1 LHPAALDV
9 HRLES
14 AALSSDVEDSHDGGL
29 AAYSR
34 LREPR
39 LTPAHGSGP
48 ILLRMPERR
57 ATYYCMWCRW
67 PLADDGRT
75 RVEGLSY
82 LHPGEC
88 ALLRVCE
95 PCRGHVWAPSVD
107 VEIDDES

>member
-1 LHPAALDV
+1 MT
-9 HRLES
+9 
-14 AALSSDVEDSHDGGL
+14 SDVEDSHDGGL
-29 AAYSR
+29 SDDSR
-34 LREPR
+34 LREPFYR
-39 LTPAHGSGP
+39 SASATGRIPKL
-48 ILLRMPERR
+48 PELR

-95 PCRGHVWAPSVD
+95 ECREQVFAPSVE
-107 VEIDDES
+107 VEPDDEL

>member
-1 LHPAALDV
+1 
-9 HRLES
+9 
-14 AALSSDVEDSHDGGL
+14 LSSDVEDSHDDGL
-29 AAYSR
+29 AAYAR

-39 LTPAHGSGP
+39 LTRAQGSGP
-48 ILLRMPERR
+48 IHLRIPERR

-95 PCRGHVWAPSVD
+95 ACREHVWAPSVD
-107 VEIDDES
+107 VELDDES